1 MRLRFKTGVI
11 IIIII
16 QHLVLSLNIFSY
28 KNNIVNISSEKFGT
42 VKIAQ
47 INDFKNSTESKVF
60 DLSENL
66 SDKINDISDR
76 ILDLD

>member
-28 KNNIVNISSEKFGT
+28 KNNI
-42 VKIAQ
+42 KIRF
-47 INDFKNSTESKVF
+47 NMHYV
-60 DLSENL
+60 
-66 SDKINDISDR
+66 DI
-76 ILDLD
+76 